1 MSWIFAED
9 IRRHAE
15 SVNLSVQD
23 DTSAV
28 ALVGSVYQGARV
40 SQEAVPFRAAWK
52 MNSNS
57 DQWKEYQR
65 WLVTGSVY
73 ESLHETALGIN
84 TLQTHIV
91 RLLSERP
98 KAPATDRS
106 QQLERLDWEMSWTG
120 LLPLGEQAGPE
131 NSVLKSQVGENRD
144 KRAR

>member
-1 MSWIFAED
+1 MQP
-9 IRRHAE
+9 R
-15 SVNLSVQD
+15 
-23 DTSAV
+23 
-28 ALVGSVYQGARV
+28 
-40 SQEAVPFRAAWK
+40 K

-120 LLPLGEQAGPE
+120 LLPLGE
-131 NSVLKSQVGENRD
+131 
-144 KRAR
+144 